1 MQSLLAMLV
10 AVVDVAAT
18 IYKMFSQLHQ
28 AACSLQPEQVMET
41 SEGGTPRPFL
51 QQAQMGAPAAPG
63 DTPVSP
69 NEAVKGNA
77 KAPGQSGRYHRTSLG
92 KPRLTLCL
100 PA

>member
-1 MQSLLAMLV
+1 MQSLLAMH
-10 AVVDVAAT
+10 ASVVGVAAY
-18 IYKMFSQLHQ
+18 IYNMFSKLYQ

-69 NEAVKGNA
+69 NEAGKG
-77 KAPGQSGRYHRTSLG
+77 KAPGQSGRYRCTSLG